1 MATGIHC
8 PKSIYISAEEQP
20 EPSTICPQ
28 ALEQQSN
35 VYKEMVKVDDI
46 KSDYVIQQLFSI
58 FNEFVYLDTSQTN
71 MNIQRNDCFY
81 QPLHTYKVYHS
92 IRC

>member
-8 PKSIYISAEEQP
+8 PKSIYISADEQL

-28 ALEQQSN
+28 AFEQQSN

-71 MNIQRNDCFY
+71 SQRNDCFY
-81 QPLHTYKVYHS
+81 QPLHTYKV
-92 IRC
+92 

>member
-1 MATGIHC
+1 MATGIPC

-28 ALEQQSN
+28 AFEHQSN